1 VDTGFFEE
9 KALKCVICKHGE
21 TELSTTTLTLER
33 EGAVVA
39 FKEVPAQ
46 VCTNCGEAYVDEEIS
61 AKLLVM
67 AEQSVR
73 DGVEIGVRK
82 YAPV

>member
-1 VDTGFFEE
+1 M
-9 KALKCVICKHGE
+9 KCVICKHGE

-73 DGVEIGVRK
+73 DGVEISVRK

>member
-1 VDTGFFEE
+1 VDTRFFEE
-9 KALKCVICKHGE
+9 KAMKCVICKHGE
-21 TELSTTTLTLER
+21 TELSTTTMTLER
-33 EGAVVA
+33 GGAVVA

-61 AKLLVM
+61 AKLLGM
-67 AEQSVR
+67 AEQSVH
-73 DGVEIGVRK
+73 DGIEIGVRK

>member
-1 VDTGFFEE
+1 M
-9 KALKCVICKHGE
+9 KCVICKHGD

-33 EGAVVA
+33 GGSVVA

-61 AKLLVM
+61 VKLLGM

-73 DGVEIGVRK
+73 DGIEVGVRK

>member
-1 VDTGFFEE
+1 M
-9 KALKCVICKHGE
+9 KCVICKHGE
-21 TELSTTTLTLER
+21 TELSTTTLTLEL

-73 DGVEIGVRK
+73 DGVEIGVHK

>member
-1 VDTGFFEE
+1 M
-9 KALKCVICKHGE
+9 KCVICKHGE
-21 TELSTTTLTLER
+21 TELSTTTMTLER
-33 EGAVVA
+33 GGAVVA

-61 AKLLVM
+61 VKLLSM

-73 DGVEIGVRK
+73 DGIEIGVRK

>member
-61 AKLLVM
+61 AKLQVM

-73 DGVEIGVRK
+73 DGVEISVRK

>member
-1 VDTGFFEE
+1 M
-9 KALKCVICKHGE
+9 KCVICKHGD

-33 EGAVVA
+33 GGSVVA

-61 AKLLVM
+61 VKVLGM

-73 DGVEIGVRK
+73 DGIEVGVRK

>member
-1 VDTGFFEE
+1 M
-9 KALKCVICKHGE
+9 KCVICKHGE
-21 TELSTTTLTLER
+21 TELSTTTMTLER
-33 EGAVVA
+33 GGAVVA

-61 AKLLVM
+61 AKLLGM
-67 AEQSVR
+67 AEQSVH
-73 DGVEIGVRK
+73 DGIEISVRK